1 MRPIA
6 VGEVFYRIFMRTVLT
21 QCGSSVRDGLLPT
34 QFGVR
39 TPGGVEPIIRM
50 VEHAVAGDVP
60 CAQITCLDFSNAYNT
75 LSREA
80 IASVVYDRYPQFA
93 RLARW
98 AYRGPA
104 PLIVDGISEGQYRA
118 IELESREGVRQGDP
132 LAPLLFSA
140 GMRPFLGRLQDAL
153 GPGHLV
159 LAYLDDV
166 IVLSERETDVVGV
179 ADRAAADSATGLRL
193 NVNKSKTYSMD
204 MVERSGLRLLGTL
217 IGGVDARRE
226 FADQAVASLRDRV
239 ARLLQS
245 QLPHQDKWLLLSHSV
260 QQSFRHLMR
269 QLDSTGIED
278 LWPQLDEILLKAV
291 AELGQIP
298 STDMDALAHSLVAL
312 PERFGGLGILSHTE
326 CVAAARAAMQEGAD
340 AQLRSLGLYAGSGGT
355 ETGSAEPRPARQGE
369 RCEELF
375 RQRFEETVNT
385 LPHDAAVALL
395 EHCEPLSRR
404 FLRSTPFN
412 ASVTLD
418 NRTVAG
424 AIRLR
429 LFRVGGVYR
438 ETREG
443 IPTTRCAGCGA
454 MDITAVHGDAC
465 QAVPH
470 RRRHEMHNRVQNLIA
485 AHLASVPGTRVCREV
500 WLPSQRRIDDQRLD
514 LVVTGAPAP
523 NGTTTGYDITV
534 VSSRTRQSPSR
545 QEEGESRLA
554 WAKRTLA
561 YHASQVRD
569 GSGLRAAGTHDQRR
583 DAPGAFGPV
592 RPLAERVQDTR
603 LGAPAVGPTGPRARR
618 PVRVLA
624 CALEQTRLRVSV

>member
-1 MRPIA
+1 MTSRPAYSDIARRRRFAAAALRLRARAVRWELELEDSLALQPEPALEPAPAPEHAPDLPLDDLEWSDADEPPTALPPGSDDESLEDGALGPEPGPTAAVPAPAAGPTVIRGRPSDHRLQGRRLASAVHRRVARGQLRQAARVVLDDSPPVAIDAAVLDRLRELHPFTWSEHAFPRRGAVPHNVDYSAHIRATAGSMALDTAAGPSGWSVGLARIALRSDAVRACLCSHLLAMRRDEAPGRRICCASRLVVLAKPGGSGVRPIA

-75 LSREA
+75 LSRNA

-179 ADRAAADSATGLRL
+179 ADRAAVDSATGLRL

-278 LWPQLDEILLKAV
+278 LWPQLDEIPIKAIT
-291 AELGQIP
+291 ELGQIP
-298 STDMDALAHSLVAL
+298 PTDMDALARSLVAL
-312 PERFGGLGILSHTE
+312 PERFGGLGILSHAH
-326 CVAAARAAMQEGAD
+326 CQRSNVIDVAAQWWHLLS
-340 AQLRSLGLYAGSGGT
+340 QL
-355 ETGSAEPRPARQGE
+355 SA
-369 RCEELF
+369 
-375 RQRFEETVNT
+375 V
-385 LPHDAAVALL
+385 
-395 EHCEPLSRR
+395 
-404 FLRSTPFN
+404 
-412 ASVTLD
+412 
-418 NRTVAG
+418 
-424 AIRLR
+424 
-429 LFRVGGVYR
+429 
-438 ETREG
+438 
-443 IPTTRCAGCGA
+443 
-454 MDITAVHGDAC
+454 
-465 QAVPH
+465 
-470 RRRHEMHNRVQNLIA
+470 LI
-485 AHLASVPGTRVCREV
+485 
-500 WLPSQRRIDDQRLD
+500 
-514 LVVTGAPAP
+514 
-523 NGTTTGYDITV
+523 
-534 VSSRTRQSPSR
+534 SSR
-545 QEEGESRLA
+545 
-554 WAKRTLA
+554 
-561 YHASQVRD
+561 
-569 GSGLRAAGTHDQRR
+569 AGH
-583 DAPGAFGPV
+583 
-592 RPLAERVQDTR
+592 
-603 LGAPAVGPTGPRARR
+603 RARK
-618 PVRVLA
+618 
-624 CALEQTRLRVSV
+624 